1 MFGHTQDNN
10 EGRRGGP
17 CGGRRFAGRGF
28 RDRDF
33 GAQRAGGREGMRGGG
48 RFFDQGELRLVV
60 LKLIQIKPRHGYEI
74 IKEIEERLAGAYSPS
89 PGTIYP
95 TLTLLEDLGQVAVTP
110 EEGGKK
116 LHTITEEGERVL
128 AAAAAQVDAIFA
140 RIDGAGTDRAAGS
153 GLQVLRAM
161 HNLRTALRFRLIRG
175 GLSEAQLQAI
185 VTLIDAAA
193 RDVERV

>member
-1 MFGHTQDNN
+1 MFGHCHH
-10 EGRRGGP
+10 RGE
-17 CGGRRFAGRGF
+17 GRRFAGRGF
-28 RDRDF
+28 RDRVF
-33 GAQRAGGREGMRGGG
+33 GEGHPGREGGRGGA

-128 AAAAAQVDAIFA
+128 EAAAAQVEAIFA
-140 RIDGAGTDRAAGS
+140 RIEGMRSGRPAGS
-153 GLQVLRAM
+153 AMQVIRAM
-161 HNLRTALRFRLIRG
+161 HNLKTALRFRMMRG
-175 GLSEAQLQAI
+175 GLSEEQLAAI
-185 VTLIDAAA
+185 VTLIDTAA
-193 RDVERV
+193 RDVERA

>member
-1 MFGHTQDNN
+1 MFGHCHP
-10 EGRRGGP
+10 RGE
-17 CGGRRFAGRGF
+17 GRRFAGRGF
-28 RDRDF
+28 RDRVF
-33 GAQRAGGREGMRGGG
+33 GEGQSVGQEGGREGGRGGA

-116 LHTITEEGERVL
+116 LHTITPEGERVL
-128 AAAAAQVDAIFA
+128 EAAAAQVEAIFA
-140 RIDGAGTDRAAGS
+140 RIEGMRSGRPAGS
-153 GLQVLRAM
+153 ALQVIRAM
-161 HNLRTALRFRLIRG
+161 HNLKTALRFRMMRG
-175 GLSEAQLQAI
+175 GLSEAQLAAI
-185 VTLIDAAA
+185 VTLIDTAA
-193 RDVERV
+193 RDVERA